1 MRPDEPPTTSTPPAA
16 QWGVLAVF
24 LVLVVGGGILIGFM
38 TAPGEWYA
46 ALQKP
51 SFNPPNW
58 IFGPVWTL
66 LYVLIAITGWRT
78 WKRSRKGT
86 SMFIWWVQLALNFA
100 WSPTFFGLQQVGLA
114 LAIIIALLASILT
127 FIAVSWRSDRMAAWL
142 FVPYLGWVA
151 FATLLNASIYA
162 LN

>member
-1 MRPDEPPTTSTPPAA
+1 MRPDQPPTAYTTPPPH
-16 QWGVLAVF
+16 WGVLAAF
-24 LVLVVGGGILIGFM
+24 LVLVVGGGILIGFT
-38 TAPGEWYA
+38 TAPSEWYA

-66 LYVLIAITGWRT
+66 LYVLIAVAGWRT

-86 SMFIWWVQLALNFA
+86 SMFVWWVQLALNFA
-100 WSPTFFGLQQVGLA
+100 WSPTFFGLQQIGAA
-114 LAIIIALLASILT
+114 LVIILALLASIIA
-127 FIAVSWRSDRMAAWL
+127 FVAVSWRGDRAAAWL
-142 FVPYLGWVA
+142 FIPYLAWVA